1 MGIFD
6 ERRRGLEEKFRL
18 EEELAFR
25 ITARRNRLFG
35 KWAANVLGLS
45 GNDAAAYERSVIL
58 ADLETPGDDDV
69 IGKIEKDFRAKSIV
83 TARAQLREKLSR
95 FAEQATAQIVTK

>member
-1 MGIFD
+1 MGTFD

-35 KWAANVLGLS
+35 KWAAKVLGLS
-45 GNDAAAYERSVIL
+45 GNDAEAYERSVIL

-69 IGKIEKDFRAKSIV
+69 IGKVEQDFNAKSIV
-83 TARAQLREKLSR
+83 TARAQLREMLSR
-95 FAEQATAQIVTK
+95 FAEQATAQIATR